1 MSKLDFLNKKEQ
13 KIAEFHNRWIDQI
26 VKRMNSLTEKS
37 PEILK
42 LLLES

>member
-1 MSKLDFLNKKEQ
+1 MSKLEFLNRKEQ
-13 KIAEFHNRWIDQI
+13 KIAEFHSRWIDRI
-26 VKRMNSLTEKS
+26 VKWMNGLTEKS